1 MYQVM
6 VQRWYKDD
14 RWYINGTK
22 MKLEAEIH
30 TGWKSC
36 LLHYLWVI
44 AAKLRVKTQAAS
56 KQN

>member
-1 MYQVM
+1 M

-22 MKLEAEIH
+22 MKLEAETH